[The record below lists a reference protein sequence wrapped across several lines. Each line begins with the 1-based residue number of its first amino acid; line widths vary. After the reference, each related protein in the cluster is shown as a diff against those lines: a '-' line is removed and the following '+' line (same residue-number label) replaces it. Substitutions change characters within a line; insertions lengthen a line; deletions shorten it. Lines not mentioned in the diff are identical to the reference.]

1 MAQRTNKKPANTKTK
16 RTQAAKKNT
25 QTKTRA
31 AARKPRDQEVHKQRN
46 QIVAILLF
54 AFSVFLGCL
63 VCIQGESAWAWMHHA
78 FLGLFGIMSLAWPIL
93 LCYISI
99 VIAFGRTQARA
110 VSRIVMTVILIV
122 VLCATVYIYTVTEE
136 QQKLPFTMNMTRLYD
151 QGAMNSGAGIF
162 SGLFGIPIVS
172 ILGFTGAKIVILIV
186 LFVMLMVLT
195 GMTLPSLVHAFTKPA
210 VKVASNIHEAKE
222 RKAAQKEYI
231 QAEYTEPPLYKKKKK
246 NASALLILLW
256 MTMKLPAYMK
266 YQSKPAKKTKSEKL
280 KKLEKVFNFGGQT
293 ENTVEQE
300 EHTQHKL
307 DFLDVEIDPSESV
320 QPPVVRVDHP
330 EQTVPMTRTNVPSA
344 IDIPL
349 DEPKQQETAP
359 VREDV
364 EEVPVS
370 APEHSETAAEA
381 AAFAAKA
388 VEKATADVPAS
399 VEQQKEAEKK
409 STYQFPPVSMLEVS
423 KELDTRNVTEELQV
437 NGQLLVETLKSFG
450 VQTKILD
457 ISRGPAVTRYELQ
470 PAAGVKISKIT
481 NLADDIAMN
490 LAASGVRIEAPIPG
504 KAAVGIEV
512 PNKNVGVVRMRDLV
526 ESNRFCSAPSKLTV
540 ALGRDISGQVTVAD
554 LAKMPHLLIAGST
567 GSGKSVCINSLIIS
581 LLYKATPDEVRF
593 LMVDPKVVELG
604 IYNGIPHLLVPVVTD
619 PRKAAGALGWA
630 VTEMLN
636 RYKMFADNNVRDL
649 ASFNRLIGDKE
660 EYVRDDGVT
669 LKKMPQIVIIIDELA
684 DLMMAAPNEVED
696 SICRLAQMARAAGMH
711 LVIATQRPS
720 VDVITGIIK
729 ANIPSR
735 IAFAVS
741 SQIDSRTILDMGGA
755 EKLLG
760 RGDML
765 FAPMGSQK
773 PLRVQGCYV
782 DDREIESIVNFVKK
796 SKPSEYDQS
805 VIEGIEKN
813 AVAEKSKG
821 DEDTA
826 DAKSTDPMMD
836 EAIKCVVEAGQAST
850 SLRAVTPRLCRAG
863 RLIDEMEQMGIV
875 GPHEGSKPRQVLI
888 TYQQWLEMTMQKN
901 DAANEDTE
909 E

>member
-1 MAQRTNKKPANTKTK
+1 
-16 RTQAAKKNT
+16 
-25 QTKTRA
+25 
-31 AARKPRDQEVHKQRN
+31 
-46 QIVAILLF
+46 
-54 AFSVFLGCL
+54 
-63 VCIQGESAWAWMHHA
+63 
-78 FLGLFGIMSLAWPIL
+78 
-93 LCYISI
+93 
-99 VIAFGRTQARA
+99 
-110 VSRIVMTVILIV
+110 
-122 VLCATVYIYTVTEE
+122 
-136 QQKLPFTMNMTRLYD
+136 
-151 QGAMNSGAGIF
+151 
-162 SGLFGIPIVS
+162 
-172 ILGFTGAKIVILIV
+172 
-186 LFVMLMVLT
+186 
-195 GMTLPSLVHAFTKPA
+195 
-210 VKVASNIHEAKE
+210 
-222 RKAAQKEYI
+222 
-231 QAEYTEPPLYKKKKK
+231 
-246 NASALLILLW
+246 
-256 MTMKLPAYMK
+256 
-266 YQSKPAKKTKSEKL
+266 
-280 KKLEKVFNFGGQT
+280 
-293 ENTVEQE
+293 
-300 EHTQHKL
+300 
-307 DFLDVEIDPSESV
+307 
-320 QPPVVRVDHP
+320 
-330 EQTVPMTRTNVPSA
+330 
-344 IDIPL
+344 
-349 DEPKQQETAP
+349 
-359 VREDV
+359 
-364 EEVPVS
+364 
-370 APEHSETAAEA
+370 
-381 AAFAAKA
+381 
-388 VEKATADVPAS
+388 
-399 VEQQKEAEKK
+399 
-409 STYQFPPVSMLEVS
+409 MLEVS

-821 DEDTA
+821 DEDNT

-850 SLRAVTPRLCRAG
+850 SLLQRRLRLGYARAG
-863 RLIDEMEQMGIV
+863 RLIDEMEQMGVV

-901 DAANEDTE
+901 DAANDNTE

>member
-16 RTQAAKKNT
+16 RTPAAKKNT

-46 QIVAILLF
+46 QIMAILLF

-99 VIAFGRTQARA
+99 VIAFGKTQSRA
-110 VSRIVMTVILIV
+110 VSRIVMTVMLII
-122 VLCATVYIYTVTEE
+122 VLCATVYIYTATEE
-136 QQKLPFTMNMTRLYD
+136 QQDLPFTINMTRLYN
-151 QGAMNSGAGIF
+151 QGAINSGAGAF
-162 SGLFGIPIVS
+162 SGIFGIPIVS

-186 LFVMLMVLT
+186 LFVMVMVLT
-195 GMTLPSLVHAFTKPA
+195 GMTLPSLIYAFTKPA
-210 VKVASNIHEAKE
+210 VKVVSNIHQARE
-222 RKAAQKEYI
+222 RKADQKAYNKDEYK
-231 QAEYTEPPLYKKKKK
+231 EPPLYQ
-246 NASALLILLW
+246 NSRRNDSSPIDIALGDDEI
-256 MTMKLPAYMK
+256 PAYMN
-266 YQSKPAKKTKSEKL
+266 YQPKPAKKIKSEKL

-293 ENTVEQE
+293 EDTDEQE
-300 EHTQHKL
+300 QSKHHKL
-307 DFLDVEIDPSESV
+307 DFLDVEIDSSESV

-330 EQTVPMTRTNVPSA
+330 EHTTAVAHANTSSD

-349 DEPKQQETAP
+349 DEPKQQEPISVQEA
-359 VREDV
+359 
-364 EEVPVS
+364 PVS
-370 APEHSETAAEA
+370 AADSSETAAQA
-381 AAFAAKA
+381 AVFAAKA

-512 PNKNVGVVRMRDLV
+512 PNKNVGVVRMRDLI
-526 ESNRFCSAPSKLTV
+526 ESNRFCSAKSKLTV

-821 DEDTA
+821 DEDTG
-826 DAKSTDPMMD
+826 DTRSTDPMMD

-850 SLRAVTPRLCRAG
+850 SLLQRRLRLGYARAG

-875 GPHEGSKPRQVLI
+875 GPHEGSKPRQVLM
-888 TYQQWLEMTMQKN
+888 TYQQWLEMSMQKN
-901 DAANEDTE
+901 DAANDQE
-909 E
+909 EE